1 MARQGLLNYTTSIEA
16 NKTLG
21 EIMGMLAGA
30 GARSLQVDYDGGN
43 PTGLQFLIAT
53 RFGDRGFQ
61 LPANVERVW
70 KVLSRQY
77 DQGRVQRRFATKEQ
91 AARVAWRIVRDW
103 LDVQLAL
110 IESGMVDLEEVML
123 PYLLDE
129 RTGQTLYSVM
139 QGQQFKALGPGKAEG
154 R

>member
-1 MARQGLLNYTTSIEA
+1 MARQGLLNYTTQIPAS
-16 NKTLG
+16 KTLG

-53 RFGDRGFQ
+53 RFGERGFQ

-70 KVLSRQY
+70 KVLSGQY

-110 IESGMVDLEEVML
+110 IEAGMVDLEEVML
-123 PYLLDE
+123 PYMVHDS
-129 RTGQTLYSVM
+129 GQTVYQLM
-139 QGQQFKALGPGKAEG
+139 QAQQFKALGPGKGEG